1 MTTLSKVIKLITQT
15 EEKGEAMEKENE
27 VIDLNLFQRLAKIR
41 ELSGVVSKS
50 KQGYGYKYASIAD
63 ILANVTAGMK
73 KYHVSLIPSMVP
85 ETQKVETLTIY
96 NKKPDKR
103 GDVIETTATEQLFT
117 TRLVMKW
124 ICDDNP
130 EDSISVDWYAV
141 ASMTDPG
148 QAMGAALTYS
158 QRQFL
163 VAYFQI
169 AQPDQDLDDYKTK
182 QKQAEEAEDLAIAE
196 AIIKEFDTLVRTY
209 LADNEARKEDV
220 AKFCKKY
227 EKKGDYFKV
236 KDPKLASKM
245 LNDFKEQF
253 VEAKP
258 EEEPK
263 QKPKAAETKV
273 KK

>member
-1 MTTLSKVIKLITQT
+1 MEINPEKLTVA
-15 EEKGEAMEKENE
+15 EEYVN
-27 VIDLNLFQRLAKIR
+27 IYQRLAKIR

-50 KQGYGYKYASIAD
+50 KQGYGYKYASVAD

-73 KYHVSLIPSMVP
+73 RYHVSLIPYMVP
-85 ETQKVETLTIY
+85 GTQKIETVTLY

-103 GDVIETTATEQLFT
+103 GEIIETTATEQLFT
-117 TRLVMKW
+117 TQLEMRWV
-124 ICDDNP
+124 CDENP
-130 EDSISVDWYAV
+130 DDFISVSWFAV
-141 ASMTDPG
+141 ASMSDAG

-182 QKQAEEAEDLAIAE
+182 QKQAEAAEDLAIAD
-196 AIIKEFDTLVRTY
+196 AIIKEFDTLIRTY
-209 LADNEARKEDV
+209 LADNESRKEDV

-236 KDPKLASKM
+236 KDPKLAAKM

-253 VEAKP
+253 AEAAAEQEPAQEQKP
-258 EEEPK
+258 EPK
-263 QKPKAAETKV
+263 TKKTE